1 MIRSR
6 SCRDIFRG
14 VAIKIYQEEGRS
26 IWNEGDRHTISFY
39 KRNVREQ
46 SSAPCNKSANPVR
59 SMKGLYWTFESFA
72 SRCTYTAYKGR
83 FAHYKEFLDGFQRKK
98 KRKKE
103 RKKRKEKKEK
113 VEAEWV
119 SKKRTTTSFTNFVR
133 YPYSRHQRIII
144 IIIK

>member
-98 KRKKE
+98 KEKE
-103 RKKRKEKKEK
+103 RKKGRKE
-113 VEAEWV
+113 
-119 SKKRTTTSFTNFVR
+119 SKK
-133 YPYSRHQRIII
+133 
-144 IIIK
+144 KKK